1 MPAGGRKFFTPDEA
15 TALLP
20 VIRQRLLRLRRL
32 YQKARQSY
40 REMEQIKAVGYKP
53 DGTLI
58 MSYDYKLA
66 RQALRAAIEEAN
78 QLLAE
83 IHGLGCLVK
92 DVDLGLVDFPA
103 RINGEPVLLCWRLG
117 EPRVAYYHGEH
128 EGFRGRKP
136 LPPDLTVTSS
146 PSATGNGTPGRG
158 PAKGD
163 TGMPPAAAPGSS
175 GGAAAGERGAASPKT
190 GEERA
195 AAGGG
200 SGDERTGTGPRPG
213 QDPAAGG
220 HRTDDGGQPG
230 GPHSGEAGADGTTG
244 RDR

>member
-1 MPAGGRKFFTPDEA
+1 MPAGGRKFFTPEEA

-20 VIRQRLLRLRRL
+20 AIRQRLLRLRRL

-58 MSYDYKLA
+58 MAYDYKLA
-66 RQALRAAIEEAN
+66 RQALRAAVEEAN

-83 IHGLGCLVK
+83 IHGFGCLVK

-103 RINGEPVLLCWRLG
+103 RLNGEPVLLCWRLG

-136 LPPDLTVTSS
+136 LPP
-146 PSATGNGTPGRG
+146 
-158 PAKGD
+158 
-163 TGMPPAAAPGSS
+163 
-175 GGAAAGERGAASPKT
+175 GESEP
-190 GEERA
+190 
-195 AAGGG
+195 AGG
-200 SGDERTGTGPRPG
+200 TGTGAPWRPSRSG
-213 QDPAAGG
+213 RPTAG
-220 HRTDDGGQPG
+220 RG
-230 GPHSGEAGADGTTG
+230 GPADGTTDPDEPARPD
-244 RDR
+244 RDD

>member
-1 MPAGGRKFFTPDEA
+1 MPAGGRKFFTPEEA

-40 REMEQIKAVGYKP
+40 REMEQIEAVGYKP

-66 RQALRAAIEEAN
+66 RQALRAAVEEAN

-83 IHGLGCLVK
+83 IHSLGCLVK

-103 RINGEPVLLCWRLG
+103 RLNGEPVLLCWRLG

-136 LPPDLTVTSS
+136 I
-146 PSATGNGTPGRG
+146 
-158 PAKGD
+158 
-163 TGMPPAAAPGSS
+163 PPA
-175 GGAAAGERGAASPKT
+175 R
-190 GEERA
+190 
-195 AAGGG
+195 GGG
-200 SGDERTGTGPRPG
+200 SASCGPAGWDAASEGIGPGGSSAGSSPPRWRRAAGHNGSTGPGTGP
-213 QDPAAGG
+213 DEPA
-220 HRTDDGGQPG
+220 
-230 GPHSGEAGADGTTG
+230 GPDREA
-244 RDR
+244 

>member
-1 MPAGGRKFFTPDEA
+1 MPAGGRKFFTPEEA

-58 MSYDYKLA
+58 MAYDYKLA
-66 RQALRAAIEEAN
+66 RQALRSAIEEAN
-78 QLLAE
+78 RLLAE
-83 IHGLGCLVK
+83 IHGFGCLVK

-103 RINGEPVLLCWRLG
+103 QLDGKPVLLCWRLG

-136 LPPDLTVTSS
+136 LPPRASFQHRPAS
-146 PSATGNGTPGRG
+146 RPRPAASAAEGAGRG
-158 PAKGD
+158 GVQAPDMRTNRPA
-163 TGMPPAAAPGSS
+163 PADGCPDADDQG
-175 GGAAAGERGAASPKT
+175 R
-190 GEERA
+190 
-195 AAGGG
+195 
-200 SGDERTGTGPRPG
+200 
-213 QDPAAGG
+213 
-220 HRTDDGGQPG
+220 DDGC
-230 GPHSGEAGADGTTG
+230 GPDAS
-244 RDR
+244 RR

>member
-1 MPAGGRKFFTPDEA
+1 MPGGGRKFFTPEEA

-20 VIRQRLLRLRRL
+20 AIRQRLLRLRRL

-58 MSYDYKLA
+58 MAYDYKLA
-66 RQALRAAIEEAN
+66 RQALRAAVEEAN
-78 QLLAE
+78 RLLAE
-83 IHGLGCLVK
+83 IHGFGCLVK

-136 LPPDLTVTSS
+136 I
-146 PSATGNGTPGRG
+146 
-158 PAKGD
+158 
-163 TGMPPAAAPGSS
+163 PPAAGAAPSDGEGTAGCEAPQARRRPDDRFWGWGRAAGDRDEPGPSGSS
-175 GGAAAGERGAASPKT
+175 DRPDGFPWPDGEDGSAAR
-190 GEERA
+190 
-195 AAGGG
+195 
-200 SGDERTGTGPRPG
+200 
-213 QDPAAGG
+213 
-220 HRTDDGGQPG
+220 
-230 GPHSGEAGADGTTG
+230 
-244 RDR
+244 